1 MYFILSS
8 INIWSITYLAIW
20 QKRVSYREYIEDL
33 YYDKKLTKKEQLI
46 LDFLKDNNV
55 DIEEVIDAIIK
66 ANGFVGVGLVRLQDI
81 MIDAVKKHFKQE
93 SLDKIMNG

>member
-1 MYFILSS
+1 MKF
-8 INIWSITYLAIW
+8 ND
-20 QKRVSYREYIEDL
+20 RE
-33 YYDKKLTKKEQLI
+33 KLI

-66 ANGFVGVGLVRLQDI
+66 ANGFVGVGLVWLQDI

>member
-1 MYFILSS
+1 MEEF
-8 INIWSITYLAIW
+8 TD
-20 QKRVSYREYIEDL
+20 RE
-33 YYDKKLTKKEQLI
+33 KLI

-66 ANGFVGVGLVRLQDI
+66 ANGFVGVGLVRLEEILVQ
-81 MIDAVKKHFKQE
+81 AVKKHHKYE

>member
-1 MYFILSS
+1 MQF
-8 INIWSITYLAIW
+8 ND
-20 QKRVSYREYIEDL
+20 RE
-33 YYDKKLTKKEQLI
+33 KLI

-55 DIEEVIDAIIK
+55 DIEEVIDVIIK

>member
-1 MYFILSS
+1 MQI
-8 INIWSITYLAIW
+8 
-20 QKRVSYREYIEDL
+20 D
-33 YYDKKLTKKEQLI
+33 KLTDREKLI

-55 DIEEVIDAIIK
+55 DIEEVIDVIIK
-66 ANGFVGVGLVRLQDI
+66 ANGFVGVGLVSLQDI

>member
-1 MYFILSS
+1 MQF
-8 INIWSITYLAIW
+8 ND
-20 QKRVSYREYIEDL
+20 RE
-33 YYDKKLTKKEQLI
+33 KLI

-81 MIDAVKKHFKQE
+81 IIDAVKKHFKKE

>member
-1 MYFILSS
+1 MEEF
-8 INIWSITYLAIW
+8 TD
-20 QKRVSYREYIEDL
+20 RE
-33 YYDKKLTKKEQLI
+33 KLI
-46 LDFLKDNNV
+46 LDFLKDNDV

-66 ANGFVGVGLVRLQDI
+66 ANRFVGVGLVRLQDI